1 MLYAVLPW
9 GSCDNWWNTETCVSA
24 YSRQNLTSYIENNK
38 TFYNLNGTIY
48 AAANLTDPVKEYWEY
63 VKLSIMDEQPMG
75 ITERCLIKFVAL
87 SYICTD
93 AGFS

>member
-1 MLYAVLPW
+1 MKSLVALAPKYLSALAVLPW

-24 YSRQNLTSYIENNK
+24 YSRQNLTSYVEGNT

-63 VKLSIMDEQPMG
+63 VHLRDPIEP
-75 ITERCLIKFVAL
+75 
-87 SYICTD
+87 
-93 AGFS
+93 